1 MQDLEYTPSIYAP
14 STQKNHLSAELLL
27 ELTATA
33 QKNLLL
39 PIDALPD
46 LMHLSPELPAN
57 SNDKL
62 KTEDFFEEFDNNFV
76 ITFEEE
82 RPLREDLTQT
92 ATFHLEVESHCLL
105 HSKTAEMA
113 EA

>member
-33 QKNLLL
+33 HKNLLL

-46 LMHLSPELPAN
+46 LMRPSPELLPN
-57 SNDKL
+57 PKDKL
-62 KTEDFFEEFDNNFV
+62 KTEDFFEEFDKNFV

-82 RPLREDLTQT
+82 RPLREDLTKT
-92 ATFHLEVESHCLL
+92 ATFHLEVESHCLH

>member
-1 MQDLEYTPSIYAP
+1 MQDLEYTPSICLP
-14 STQKNHLSAELLL
+14 STQKNNLSAELLF

-33 QKNLLL
+33 HKNLLL

-46 LMHLSPELPAN
+46 FTQLSPKLPPNA
-57 SNDKL
+57 NDKL

-82 RPLREDLTQT
+82 RPLQEDLTKT
-92 ATFHLEVESHCLL
+92 ATFHLEVESHCLH
-105 HSKTAEMA
+105 HSKTTEIGDA
-113 EA
+113 